1 MMATEAQLGLS
12 WYVVQTHVNAEVK
25 AAANLVRQGFGVY
38 LPRYQKRRSHA
49 RRVDVVARPLFPRYL
64 FVAID
69 LATQRWRAIQSTLG
83 VSHLV
88 CLHGRPASVE
98 NAVVGALKARE
109 DEAGFIALSRRS
121 PFSPGDKVRITEG
134 AFADSLALV
143 EGVSDHERVAVLL
156 DLLGRKVRVLVG
168 ANLIAAA

>member
-1 MMATEAQLGLS
+1 MAMERGS
-12 WYVVQTHVNAEVK
+12 RWYVVQTHVNSEAK
-25 AAANLVRQGFGVY
+25 AAANLCRQGFTVY
-38 LPRYQKRRSHA
+38 LPRYLKRRSHA
-49 RRVDVVARPLFPRYL
+49 RKVDTVARALFPRYL

-88 CLHGRPASVE
+88 GWSGQPASVE
-98 NAVVGALKARE
+98 DGVINALKGRE
-109 DEAGFIALSRRS
+109 DEGGFVKLARRS
-121 PFSPGDKVRITEG
+121 AFSPGDKVRIVEG
-134 AFADSLALV
+134 AFIDNLAFV

-168 ANLIAAA
+168 ADLIAAA

>member
-1 MMATEAQLGLS
+1 MAAELDS
-12 WYVVQTHVNAEVK
+12 RWYVVQTHVNAEAK
-25 AAANLVRQGFGVY
+25 AAANLDRQGFAVY
-38 LPRYQKRRSHA
+38 LPRYLKRRSHA
-49 RRVDVVARPLFPRYL
+49 RKVETVARALFPRYL

-88 CLHGRPASVE
+88 CWSDQPASVE
-98 NAVVGALKARE
+98 AGVITALKARE
-109 DEAGFIALSRRS
+109 DEGGFIKLGRR
-121 PFSPGDKVRITEG
+121 PAFSPGDKVRIVEG
-134 AFADSLALV
+134 AFIDNLALV

-168 ANLIAAA
+168 ADLITAA

>member
-1 MMATEAQLGLS
+1 MMAAEPGS
-12 WYVVQTHVNAEVK
+12 RWYVVQTHVNAEAK
-25 AAANLVRQGFGVY
+25 AAANLDRQGFGVY
-38 LPRYQKRRSHA
+38 LPRYLKRRSHA
-49 RRVDVVARPLFPRYL
+49 RKVDTVARALFPRYL

-88 CLHGRPASVE
+88 CWSGEPASVE
-98 NAVVGALKARE
+98 DGVINALKARE
-109 DEAGFIALSRRS
+109 DQGGFIKLARRS
-121 PFSPGDKVRITEG
+121 AFAPGDKVRIVEG
-134 AFADSLALV
+134 AFIDNLALV

-168 ANLIAAA
+168 AELIAAA